1 MNLFKSVKVIN
12 SGKAILL
19 SRKNGAAIRYH
30 STWLRD
36 NALDSETRD
45 KKNDQRLISISDIPA
60 KTYIKS
66 ASLNKKGKE
75 VMIIFLPKKKQV
87 KFSSNWLLNNAY
99 DNSKKNSKV
108 WTDANVKIWS
118 KSTLKNIPV
127 INYKTAKSNK
137 KLLIKW
143 LKSLY
148 SLGFAKITGSEKK
161 SGTVIKIAKLF
172 GYVRETNYGKW
183 FDVKSKTNAI
193 NLAYTNLGL
202 QAHTD
207 NPYRNPVPTIQIL
220 HCIKNSTKGGDTKVV
235 DGFNAALRLKRENN
249 KYFDL
254 LSKYCSQFEFKGK
267 KNVHLKSRFPMI
279 NLSPDGEL
287 TAIHFNNRSIGP
299 IRNVPYRDMLNYYKA
314 YRKFSKIIDD
324 DKMAISFKLKPGDS
338 FIVDN
343 TRVLHARTAY
353 SGTGTRWLQ
362 GCYADK
368 DGLLSTILTNAL

>member
-1 MNLFKSVKVIN
+1 
-12 SGKAILL
+12 
-19 SRKNGAAIRYH
+19 
-30 STWLRD
+30 
-36 NALDSETRD
+36 RD
-45 KKNDQRLISISDIPA
+45 KKNGQRLISVSDIPVN
-60 KTYIKS
+60 TYIQS
-66 ASLNKKGKE
+66 ATLDKKGKK
-75 VMIIFLPKKKQV
+75 VIVNFLPKKKQV
-87 KFSSNWLLNNAY
+87 KFSTSWLKANAY
-99 DNSKKNSKV
+99 DKKQVNSKV
-108 WTDANVKIWS
+108 WLNTDLKTWS
-118 KSTLKNIPV
+118 KKSLKHIPV
-127 INYKTAKSNK
+127 INYKAAKSNK

-143 LKSLY
+143 LKSLN
-148 SLGFAKITGSEKK
+148 SFGFAKIIGCEKK
-161 SGTVIKIAKLF
+161 TGTVIKIAKLF

-183 FDVKSKTNAI
+183 FDVKSKTNAV

-235 DGFNAALRLKRENN
+235 DGFRAALRLEKENK

-267 KNVHLKSRFPMI
+267 KNIHLKSRFPMI
-279 NLSPDGEL
+279 ALSPDREL

-299 IRNVPYRDMLNYYKA
+299 ITDVPYHDMSDYYKA
-314 YRKFSKIIDD
+314 YRKFSKIIDNPQ
-324 DKMAISFKLKPGDS
+324 MAISFKLKPGEC

-353 SGTGTRWLQ
+353 SGTGSRWLQ

-368 DGLLSTILTNAL
+368 DGLLSTILTKAL